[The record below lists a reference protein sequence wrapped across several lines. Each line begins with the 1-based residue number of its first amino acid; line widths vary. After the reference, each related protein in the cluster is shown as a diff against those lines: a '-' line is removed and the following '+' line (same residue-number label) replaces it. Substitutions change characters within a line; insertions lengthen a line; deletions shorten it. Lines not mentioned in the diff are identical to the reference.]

1 MTAGYPDELLSFVN
15 GYRAGGGNW
24 QVFAK
29 VTRPDSFYKDG
40 KWHAYTITMDSAK
53 NLSLYIDGVP
63 QTIHDN

>member
-15 GYRAGGGNW
+15 GYKAGGGNW
-24 QVFAK
+24 QVFSK

-53 NLSLYIDGVP
+53 NL
-63 QTIHDN
+63 